1 MSIIN
6 SIRSQLAPIHPQ
18 GYPFIGG
25 FALAS
30 LILFL
35 IWTPLG
41 WIGTLATAWCAYF
54 FRDPVRVTPL
64 REGLVVSP
72 ADGRVS
78 RVVNAVPPPELGLSE
93 RPLPRISIFMSVFDC
108 HVNRSPMSGRIERMV
123 YRAGKFINADL
134 DKASEDNERNALII
148 ATARARIGVVQIAG
162 LVARRIVPFVREGQT
177 IVAGDRIGMIRFGSR
192 LDVYLPEGG
201 RALVAEGQTAI
212 AGETVLADLAVTD
225 AGRSYQGWLTAES
238 PAWRYRARSAILPIM
253 TFSPFDPDRLA
264 IRRRRFRAIPVRMLI
279 PNLITLLALCAGLTA
294 IRLAFEDKLE
304 WALAAIVFA
313 AALDGL
319 DGRVARLIK
328 GQSRFGA
335 ELDSLADFVN
345 FGCAPGLIVY
355 LWGLHDLGN
364 VGWIARWC
372 LRSAARC
379 GSPAST

>member
-6 SIRSQLAPIHPQ
+6 SVRSQLAPIHPQ

-30 LILFL
+30 LILFFL
-35 IWTPLG
+35 WTPLG

-72 ADGRVS
+72 ADGRIS

-148 ATARARIGVVQIAG
+148 ATTRVRIGVVQIAG

-212 AGETVLADLAVTD
+212 AGETVLADLAVND
-225 AGRSYQGWLTAES
+225 AGRSY
-238 PAWRYRARSAILPIM
+238 
-253 TFSPFDPDRLA
+253 
-264 IRRRRFRAIPVRMLI
+264 
-279 PNLITLLALCAGLTA
+279 
-294 IRLAFEDKLE
+294 K
-304 WALAAIVFA
+304 
-313 AALDGL
+313 
-319 DGRVARLIK
+319 
-328 GQSRFGA
+328 
-335 ELDSLADFVN
+335 
-345 FGCAPGLIVY
+345 
-355 LWGLHDLGN
+355 
-364 VGWIARWC
+364 VG
-372 LRSAARC
+372 
-379 GSPAST
+379 